1 MRAHGP
7 FITANRMKYGQFCIW
22 DDMQTAENKT
32 DSSGK
37 QIRCEKLRNTVEKL
51 GVHEWTNWRC
61 TSGQTG
67 GAARSALA
75 STRNDCSKFCH
86 FPGLVHVLQNPIL
99 YDTWGGASNIFSARV
114 L

>member
-1 MRAHGP
+1 
-7 FITANRMKYGQFCIW
+7 
-22 DDMQTAENKT
+22 MQTAENKT

-37 QIRCEKLRNTVEKL
+37 QICCEKLRNTVEKL
-51 GVHEWTNWRC
+51 GVHEWTNWGG

-75 STRNDCSKFCH
+75 STRNDCSKFRHC
-86 FPGLVHVLQNPIL
+86 PGLVHVLQNPIL